1 MLKGKIMS
9 RIAITGMGG
18 FIGFH
23 LASKLALEG
32 HHVIGFDSFN
42 DYYDPALKKARADEL
57 ESIEGIFTDN
67 VDLKDRDELFE
78 WFEKNKPEI
87 VIHLAA
93 YAGVRNSLVEP
104 DNYIQN
110 NVVGTH
116 NLIDACNM
124 FSVEKVIYASTSCV
138 MAGNELPWKE
148 DEKVGY
154 PLNPYG
160 YTKLCNESQFMAS
173 AIPSAIGL
181 RFFTVYGPWG
191 RPDMALFDFTN
202 KIIKGE
208 SIDLF
213 NNGDMIRD
221 FTYVDDIVNGIN
233 IIVDF
238 IERSMVV
245 KEIYNIGNGR
255 QVPLMEFVDNIE
267 RQLDRKAIK
276 NYVPKHPADT
286 QATWSDTTKIQAL
299 GYKAETPIEEGVAK
313 FIEWYK
319 GYYNVN

>member
-1 MLKGKIMS
+1 
-9 RIAITGMGG
+9 
-18 FIGFH
+18 
-23 LASKLALEG
+23 
-32 HHVIGFDSFN
+32 
-42 DYYDPALKKARADEL
+42 
-57 ESIEGIFTDN
+57 
-67 VDLKDRDELFE
+67 
-78 WFEKNKPEI
+78 
-87 VIHLAA
+87 
-93 YAGVRNSLVEP
+93 
-104 DNYIQN
+104 
-110 NVVGTH
+110 
-116 NLIDACNM
+116 
-124 FSVEKVIYASTSCV
+124 
-138 MAGNELPWKE
+138 
-148 DEKVGY
+148 
-154 PLNPYG
+154 
-160 YTKLCNESQFMAS
+160 
-173 AIPSAIGL
+173 
-181 RFFTVYGPWG
+181 
-191 RPDMALFDFTN
+191 MALFDFTN

-238 IERSMVV
+238 IERSMIV

-267 RQLDRKAIK
+267 KQLDREAIK

>member
-1 MLKGKIMS
+1 M
-9 RIAITGMGG
+9 
-18 FIGFH
+18 
-23 LASKLALEG
+23 
-32 HHVIGFDSFN
+32 
-42 DYYDPALKKARADEL
+42 
-57 ESIEGIFTDN
+57 
-67 VDLKDRDELFE
+67 
-78 WFEKNKPEI
+78 
-87 VIHLAA
+87 
-93 YAGVRNSLVEP
+93 
-104 DNYIQN
+104 
-110 NVVGTH
+110 
-116 NLIDACNM
+116 
-124 FSVEKVIYASTSCV
+124 
-138 MAGNELPWKE
+138 
-148 DEKVGY
+148 
-154 PLNPYG
+154 
-160 YTKLCNESQFMAS
+160 
-173 AIPSAIGL
+173 
-181 RFFTVYGPWG
+181 PWG

-238 IERSMVV
+238 IERSMIV

-267 RQLDRKAIK
+267 KQLDRKAIK

-299 GYKAETPIEEGVAK
+299 GYKSETPIEEGVAK

-319 GYYNVN
+319 RYYNVN